1 MGCLSSKSE
10 NEDEGVYDM
19 TPIRNLPV
27 IFVNGVPGAGN
38 QTVAQTISNI
48 TGYTMIRPGE
58 LVRTE
63 AEKDTAR
70 GRLIADRL
78 NAQDEVPEQ
87 LTVDLIKEEML
98 QQQDCKGFILVGFP
112 KSSRMSSMFHR
123 QVKWPEKIVALEVD
137 NEVAA
142 TRLQAKLSE
151 LGRPESDINS
161 ARQIVREAAHKV
173 KSVHKRLG
181 GHIVTLD
188 SSSNPKALASTLE
201 EILSDMLETPTKEER
216 DGEESEGQQESQGTQ
231 ESQGRQENQG
241 RQEETRAEVTT
252 S

>member
-1 MGCLSSKSE
+1 MGCLYSKNE
-10 NEDEGVYDM
+10 NEDEGIYDM

-38 QTVAQTISNI
+38 QTVAETISNI
-48 TGYTMIRPGE
+48 TGYTMIRPGD
-58 LVRTE
+58 LVRAE

-98 QQQDCKGFILVGFP
+98 QQQDCKGFILVSFP

-161 ARQIVREAAHKV
+161 ARQIVREAAQKV

-188 SSSNPKALASTLE
+188 STSNPKALASTLE
-201 EILSDMLETPTKEER
+201 EILSDMLETTDKE
-216 DGEESEGQQESQGTQ
+216 GETSSQQETQ
-231 ESQGRQENQG
+231 ENQERQEHGRQEQGRQEQG
-241 RQEETRAEVTT
+241 
-252 S
+252 SFGCP